1 MDVRKGEGREP
12 LCQIRH
18 VIAIA
23 SPSGAPAQTAEHA
36 AEGTKESKAADMD
49 MMKNMEGAP

>member
-1 MDVRKGEGREP
+1 VEVRKGDRKS

-23 SPSGAPAQTAEHA
+23 ISAGAQAQTGEHA
-36 AEGTKESKAADMD
+36 SETKEFKAADMD